1 MRKDI
6 RLGFKLLRYSYKFKV
21 NVLFTCFFMLMGA
34 LMIFFNVE
42 GFLLGS
48 IYLFLGPIMM
58 LQMNYSLMHAQLV
71 SVSGKRRLME
81 LTFPNFVNC
90 ISAVLLYLTLS
101 VLACVFAGLRPQQ
114 KTTYSISIIFVSIL
128 IVICMIYYGICYKYF
143 IVGTILF
150 ACTFSAFYFIFRES
164 LILFFMRTVGLNI
177 PTTFSVGLVIILT
190 GCVVSCL
197 LRRAFYRKPISRLSL
212 GANLRKAME

>member
-21 NVLFTCFFMLMGA
+21 NVLIICFFVLIGV
-34 LMIFFNVE
+34 LMIFSNVE

-71 SVSGKRRLME
+71 SVSNRRRFLE
-81 LTFPNFVNC
+81 LTFPNLVSC
-90 ISAVLLYLTLS
+90 ISGVLLYLTLS

-114 KTTYSISIIFVSIL
+114 KTTYSISIIFVSII

-143 IVGTILF
+143 IFGTILF
-150 ACTFSAFYFIFRES
+150 ACTFSAFYVFFRES
-164 LILFFMRTVGLNI
+164 LILFFMRTVGVNI
-177 PTTFSVGLVIILT
+177 LTTFSIGLVIILA

-197 LRRAFYRKPISRLSL
+197 LRRAFYRKPVSRLSL
-212 GANLRKAME
+212 GANLRKAMQ